1 MNTCQKTNLL
11 KKEQKNGNFH
21 FRRRGFRKYD
31 EQVQTRFNPI
41 LQNDWLIPY
50 LDHDAMFLNTD
61 TLILLYSHVVN

>member
-1 MNTCQKTNLL
+1 MNTCQQTNLFK

-41 LQNDWLIPY
+41 LQNDWLFPY
-50 LDHDAMFLNTD
+50 
-61 TLILLYSHVVN
+61 